1 MLKFYC
7 FPTWTTCRKAK
18 AWLSEQQADY
28 EYRDILKEPLAGD
41 ELAELAARGGITVK
55 ELLNPKSTGFKELK
69 LVLDKID
76 DLEAARLIQEYP
88 KIMRR
93 PLLSD
98 GKKLA
103 VGFDPDQF
111 AALLK

>member
-1 MLKFYC
+1 V
-7 FPTWTTCRKAK
+7 P
-18 AWLSEQQADY
+18 
-28 EYRDILKEPLAGD
+28 
-41 ELAELAARGGITVK
+41 
-55 ELLNPKSTGFKELK
+55 
-69 LVLDKID
+69 DKID
-76 DLEAARLIQEYP
+76 DLEAARLIHEYP

-103 VGFDPDQF
+103 VGFDLDQF

>member
-1 MLKFYC
+1 M
-7 FPTWTTCRKAK
+7 
-18 AWLSEQQADY
+18 
-28 EYRDILKEPLAGD
+28 KEPLASA
-41 ELAELAARGGITVK
+41 ELSELAARGGVTVK

-69 LVLDKID
+69 LAPDQID
-76 DLEAARLIQEYP
+76 DAEAARLIYEYP

-98 GKKLA
+98 GEKLA
-103 VGFDPDQF
+103 VGFDPNQF

>member
-1 MLKFYC
+1 
-7 FPTWTTCRKAK
+7 
-18 AWLSEQQADY
+18 
-28 EYRDILKEPLAGD
+28 
-41 ELAELAARGGITVK
+41 
-55 ELLNPKSTGFKELK
+55 
-69 LVLDKID
+69 VLDKID

>member
-1 MLKFYC
+1 V
-7 FPTWTTCRKAK
+7 
-18 AWLSEQQADY
+18 
-28 EYRDILKEPLAGD
+28 
-41 ELAELAARGGITVK
+41 VK
-55 ELLNPKSTGFKELK
+55 ELLNPKSTGFKEMK
-69 LVLDKID
+69 LVFDKID
-76 DLEAARLIQEYP
+76 DAEAARLIHEYP

-98 GKKLA
+98 GEKLA